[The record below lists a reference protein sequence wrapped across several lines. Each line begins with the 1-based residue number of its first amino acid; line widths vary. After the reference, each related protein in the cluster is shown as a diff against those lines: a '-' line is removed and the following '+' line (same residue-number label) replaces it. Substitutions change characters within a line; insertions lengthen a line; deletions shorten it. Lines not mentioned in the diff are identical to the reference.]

1 MPSSR
6 RKFVGQCCA
15 AVGVTGMASTL
26 ASLRATVAAADI
38 PSGGTP
44 PKAGAVASD
53 YKALVC
59 IFLSGGNDA
68 SNVIIPNDS
77 GYSGYASARSVLA
90 LPQSVL
96 LPLTPR
102 NSDGRAWGLHPSLA
116 EVHGLFNAGRLAL
129 LTNVGTLV
137 EPTTKAQYNARTVK
151 LPPQLFSHNDQQVQ
165 WQSSVPDQPFRTGW
179 GGRMADL
186 VNSLNSN
193 SQASM
198 SVTLN
203 GFNNLQVGSEVVQL
217 AVQPASANSPKGGSV
232 VFTNTAGANNS
243 VRYAAQKDLF
253 GGANAN
259 LFASAFG
266 SLSSDAIGTSELL
279 GSVLS
284 SAPTL
289 ATTFPNTSLANQ
301 LKSIAYL
308 ISIAGGMN
316 LKRQVFF
323 ARIGGWDTHADQV
336 DANTAVGAHAN
347 LLQQVSQAMNA
358 FYDATVELGC
368 ADRVTTFTASD
379 FGRTY
384 SSNGDGTDHGW
395 GAHHLVMGGAVNGG
409 DIYGRMPTL
418 TIGGPD
424 DTAQGRWI
432 PTTSVDEY
440 GATLA
445 RWFGVSATNLSVAF
459 PNIGRFANPNLG
471 FV

>member
-266 SLSSDAIGTSELL
+266 SLSNDAIGTSELL